1 MSTQVIPSNT
11 ESSILARILQPDQQQ
26 ITPDVARYLVSIQ
39 LPHDDEER
47 VNELSSKARAGSL
60 TAAEEQELDGYLHI
74 GTQLAIL
81 QSKAR
86 QFHSQRTRKFTARRA
101 G

>member
-1 MSTQVIPSNT
+1 MSTQAIPSNT
-11 ESSILARILQPDQQQ
+11 ESSILARILQSDERE
-26 ITPDVARYLVSIQ
+26 ITPDVARYLVSMR
-39 LPHDDEER
+39 LPHEDEAR

-60 TAAEEQELDGYLHI
+60 TGAEEQELDSYLHI

-86 QFHSQRTRKFTARRA
+86 QFLKHSASRNQ
-101 G
+101 

>member
-1 MSTQVIPSNT
+1 MSTQAITSNT
-11 ESSILARILQPDQQQ
+11 EASILVRILQADERE
-26 ITPDVARYLVSIQ
+26 ITPDVARYLLSMR
-39 LPHDDEER
+39 LPGEDEER

-60 TAAEEQELDGYLHI
+60 TVGEEQELDSYLHI

-86 QFHSQRTRKFTARRA
+86 QFLQHSSSRNQ
-101 G
+101 

>member
-1 MSTQVIPSNT
+1 MSTQAIPSNT
-11 ESSILARILQPDQQQ
+11 ESSILARILQSDERE
-26 ITPDVARYLVSIQ
+26 ITPDLARYLVSMR
-39 LPHDDEER
+39 LPHQDEER

-60 TAAEEQELDGYLHI
+60 TAAEEQELDSYLHI

-86 QFHSQRTRKFTARRA
+86 QVLQDSAHRNQ
-101 G
+101 

>member
-1 MSTQVIPSNT
+1 MSTQAITSNT
-11 ESSILARILQPDQQQ
+11 EASILVRILQADERE
-26 ITPDVARYLVSIQ
+26 ITPDVARYLLSMR
-39 LPHDDEER
+39 LPGEDEER

-60 TAAEEQELDGYLHI
+60 TVGEKQELDSYLHI

-86 QFHSQRTRKFTARRA
+86 QFLQHFSSRNQ
-101 G
+101 